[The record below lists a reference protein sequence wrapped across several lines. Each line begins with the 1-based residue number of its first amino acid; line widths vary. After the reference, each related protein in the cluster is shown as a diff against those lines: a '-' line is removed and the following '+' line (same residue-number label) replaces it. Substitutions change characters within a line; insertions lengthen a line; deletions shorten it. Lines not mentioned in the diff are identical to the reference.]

1 MDYIIEEKL
10 FRVNEN
16 FIGDY
21 NNWNKIDR
29 NGKFLLGE
37 ASEALQS
44 TGLLKQ
50 KIYIDK
56 SKLIKIKNKHPEMNE
71 EIIKKIPDILNNP
84 TLILKSQS
92 VMGRI
97 IVFGEVN
104 ATNDSPVL
112 IAMELNPYEN
122 INNVEKIYKVASA
135 YGRKNIKYMQEWLNN
150 KNNILFIDSKKNRT
164 NKWLSGLG
172 LQLPVPLNNI
182 DSCSNIL
189 SQSNLKN
196 NIMIKN
202 IPESERPRERA
213 IKYGVESLSNEEL
226 LSIILKT
233 GTKNCSVKN
242 LSSLILSNIK
252 DIKELKNI
260 TINYL
265 TKINGIGKVKAIEIL
280 SSLELGKRVYYIQDK
295 ENVKLNNSKKIY
307 EYFKDLFTYEDQ
319 ENFYAIYLDTK
330 SKLISY
336 KLLFKG
342 TLNTSCVHPREIFKY
357 AVLESAA
364 SIIVMHNHP
373 SGDATPSRE
382 DEELTYKLF
391 EIGST
396 MAIPVVDH
404 IVFGNNNYF
413 SFYEYINK
421 EKNTI

>member
-1 MDYIIEEKL
+1 MDYVIEEKL

-16 FIGDY
+16 FESDY

-29 NGKFLLGE
+29 NGSFLLGE
-37 ASEALQS
+37 ASDALVRS
-44 TGLLKQ
+44 GLLKQ

-56 SKLIKIKNKHPEMNE
+56 SKLIKIKNKHPEMDDD
-71 EIIKKIPDILNNP
+71 IIKKIPNILNNP

-92 VMGRI
+92 VIGRI
-97 IVFGEVN
+97 IIFGEIN
-104 ATNDSPVL
+104 ANDNSPVL
-112 IAMELNPYEN
+112 VAIELNPYEN
-122 INNVEKIYKVASA
+122 NNNVEKIYKVASA
-135 YGRKNIKYMQEWLNN
+135 YGRKNTLYMQEWLNN
-150 KNNILFIDSKKNRT
+150 KSNILYVDNKKNRT

-182 DSCSNIL
+182 DSSNNIL
-189 SQSNLKN
+189 TQNNIKN
-196 NIMIKN
+196 NVMIRN

-252 DIKELKNI
+252 DIKDLKNI
-260 TINYL
+260 TINFL
-265 TKINGIGKVKAIEIL
+265 TKINGIGKVKAIELL
-280 SSLELGKRVYYIQDK
+280 SSLELGKRVYHIQNK
-295 ENVKLNNSKKIY
+295 ENIKLNNSKKIY
-307 EYFKDLFTYEDQ
+307 EYFKDLFIYENQ
-319 ENFYAIYLDTK
+319 ENFYAIYLDSK

-373 SGDATPSRE
+373 SGDSTPSRE
-382 DEELTYKLF
+382 DEELTNKLF

-404 IVFGNNNYF
+404 IVFGNNEYF
-413 SFYEYINK
+413 SFYEYISAN
-421 EKNTI
+421 KNTI

>member
-10 FRVNEN
+10 FRINESFEN
-16 FIGDY
+16 DY

-29 NGKFLLGE
+29 NGSFLIGE
-37 ASEALQS
+37 ASKALQS

-56 SKLIKIKNKHPEMNE
+56 SKLIKIKNKHTEMND

-84 TLILKSQS
+84 IIILKSES
-92 VMGRI
+92 KKNRI
-97 IVFGEVN
+97 MLFNEIMD
-104 ATNDSPVL
+104 TNNSPVL
-112 IAMELNPYEN
+112 VVMELNPNEN
-122 INNVEKIYKVASA
+122 VNNVEKVYKVASA
-135 YGRKNIKYMQEWLNN
+135 YGKSNINSINKWLNN
-150 KNNILFIDSKKNRT
+150 KDNILYLSNKKRI

-189 SQSNLKN
+189 SQNDFKN

-252 DIKELKNI
+252 DIKDLKNI
-260 TINYL
+260 TINFL
-265 TKINGIGKVKAIEIL
+265 TKINGIGKVKAIELL
-280 SSLELGKRVYYIQDK
+280 SSLELGKRVYYVQNK
-295 ENVKLNNSKKIY
+295 ENIKLNNSKKIY
-307 EYFKDLFTYEDQ
+307 EYFKDLFTYEKQ
-319 ENFYAIYLDTK
+319 ENFYAIYLDSK

-342 TLNTSCVHPREIFKY
+342 TLNTSCVHPREVFKY

-373 SGDATPSRE
+373 SGDSTPSKE
-382 DEELTYKLF
+382 DQDLTNKLF

-404 IVFGNNNYF
+404 IIFGNNEYF

-421 EKNTI
+421 YKNNI